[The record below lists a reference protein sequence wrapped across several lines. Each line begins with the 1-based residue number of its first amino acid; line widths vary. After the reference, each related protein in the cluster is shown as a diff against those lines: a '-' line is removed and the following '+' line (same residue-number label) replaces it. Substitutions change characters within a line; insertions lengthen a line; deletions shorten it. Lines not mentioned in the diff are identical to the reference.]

1 MSVVESEPIRTRLDS
16 AYVSTIYDV
25 DFVIELNTNDDKSY
39 DVSSV
44 NGDVYKSDYYTI

>member
-25 DFVIELNTNDDKSY
+25 DFVIELNTNDDKGSK
-39 DVSSV
+39 DPIKRQLQAGIRL
-44 NGDVYKSDYYTI
+44 N